1 MAASVLE
8 LLEKMLRENDKIS
21 SMPVVDGALLL
32 LGLTESGP
40 PPPLSPGQN
49 GHFDLPDIQLVLQGD
64 GDNC

>member
-1 MAASVLE
+1 
-8 LLEKMLRENDKIS
+8 
-21 SMPVVDGALLL
+21 MPVVDGALLL

-64 GDNC
+64 GDNG